1 MSERQMSRSAKLKLN
16 TVTSLINQ
24 IVTLICGFILPRYI
38 LTCFGS
44 EQNGLVSS
52 IGQFLGLISLCELGV
67 GAVVQSTLYK
77 PLAHED
83 EGTVSRVMV
92 SANRFFNKIG
102 VIMAIYVAVLLVTY
116 PFIYLDSFGYMST
129 ALLIV
134 AMAITYFAQY
144 FFGIK
149 NQILLNADQRS
160 YVGLILQ
167 SGTTV
172 LNTALSI
179 WIMSMGASIQ
189 KVKLVTSLVFLFR
202 PLGLSLYVKKNYK
215 IDYKMKLDGEPIKQ
229 KWNGLSQHIAA
240 VVLGNT
246 DTVVLTLCS
255 TLANVSIYNVYFTV
269 VNGVK
274 QLVMSATTGIQAM
287 FGNMLA
293 KNEREELDRSFG
305 TVEWILHT
313 STVLIFTVT
322 GLLIIPFVRIYTDGI
337 TDADYIVPL
346 FAALIVSA
354 TGAYCIRLPYSM
366 IVLAAGNYKETQTG
380 AIIEMAL
387 NIVISVAA
395 VFRFG
400 LIGVAIGTLV
410 SMSYRTVYYAVYL
423 KKNIINRD
431 LKHFIKHLAVDALT
445 VAAII
450 LFAHRFNLSEVSYL
464 AWFFLAVKVFAVAL
478 AVTFLIN
485 LLCYKRETLGC
496 IKAVLRIK

>member
-1 MSERQMSRSAKLKLN
+1 MNRSTKLKLN

-24 IVTLICGFILPRYI
+24 VVTLVCGFILPRYI
-38 LTCFGS
+38 LAYFGS
-44 EQNGLVSS
+44 VQNGLVSS

-77 PLAHED
+77 PLADED
-83 EGTVSRVMV
+83 NGTVSRVMV
-92 SANRFFNKIG
+92 SANKFFNKIG
-102 VIMAIYVAVLLVTY
+102 IIMAVYVAVLLATY
-116 PFIYLDSFGYMST
+116 PFIYLDSFGYIST
-129 ALLIV
+129 ALLIA

-160 YVGLILQ
+160 YVGLVLQ
-167 SGTTV
+167 SGTTI
-172 LNTALSI
+172 LNTVVSI
-179 WIMSMGASIQ
+179 WIMTMGSSIQ
-189 KVKLVTSLVFLFR
+189 TVKLVTSLIFLIR
-202 PLGLSLYVKKNYK
+202 PLGLAVYVRKNYK
-215 IDYKMKLDGEPIKQ
+215 IDYKVKLDGEPIKQ
-229 KWNGLSQHIAA
+229 KWNGLAQHIAA

-255 TLANVSIYNVYFTV
+255 TLANVSIYNVYFMV
-269 VNGVK
+269 INGVK

-293 KNEREELDRSFG
+293 KNEREAIDKSFN

-313 STVLIFTVT
+313 ATVLVFTVT

-346 FAALIVSA
+346 FAVLIVTA
-354 TGAYCIRLPYSM
+354 TAAYCIRLPYSM
-366 IVLAAGNYKETQTG
+366 IVLAAGHYKETQTS
-380 AIIEMAL
+380 AIVEMAL

-423 KKNIINRD
+423 KKNIINRG
-431 LKHFIKHLAVDALT
+431 LEYFVKQLAVDGVT

-450 LFAHRFNLSEVSYL
+450 LSARWFSLSEISYL
-464 AWFFLAVKVFAVAL
+464 AWIVLALKVGAVAFI
-478 AVTFLIN
+478 VTLMIN
-485 LLCYKRETLGC
+485 LLCYRRETLWC